1 MKSISQRILL
11 PTLLLGVN
19 ISVHAQTASGYLS
32 IGLGHAVAEKPISID
47 SLQKYSHQTGGT
59 SSSNRADTAYKL
71 VAGLKINSY
80 FAIEA
85 QYIDLG
91 KSSYKGEHVS
101 KLITFGGVGGAA
113 SSETIMGRS
122 GEKASFHTQ
131 SFGANLVAVY
141 PIYDFMFFTKIG
153 YHLMKT
159 KASWNY
165 SYNGVGRDPIYGV
178 SESIIGQ
185 SDPRTHAKKNVSSWA
200 PSFGLGFSYP
210 FNDQISI
217 LAEYEH
223 FDGVADKK
231 ISNTFSVKT
240 SIEHDINFASMGLR
254 YTF

>member
-1 MKSISQRILL
+1 MKGISQKILL
-11 PTLLLGVN
+11 PALLLGVN
-19 ISVHAQTASGYLS
+19 ISAHAQTASGYLS
-32 IGLGHAVAEKPISID
+32 IGLGHAVAEKPASID
-47 SLQKYSHQTGGT
+47 SLQKYYHQIGGT

-101 KLITFGGVGGAA
+101 KLSLGGVGGAA
-113 SSETIMGRS
+113 SSETIMDRS
-122 GEKASFHTQ
+122 GEKASFKTQ

-159 KASWNY
+159 KASWDY
-165 SYNGVGRDPIYGV
+165 SYKGVGRDPIYGV
-178 SESIIGQ
+178 TGSIIGQ
-185 SDPRTHAKKNVSSWA
+185 PDPRTHTKKNVSSWV

-210 FNDQISI
+210 INDQISI
-217 LAEYEH
+217 LAEYER

-231 ISNTFSVKT
+231 ISNTYSVKT
-240 SIEHDINFASMGLR
+240 NIKHDIDFASMGLR